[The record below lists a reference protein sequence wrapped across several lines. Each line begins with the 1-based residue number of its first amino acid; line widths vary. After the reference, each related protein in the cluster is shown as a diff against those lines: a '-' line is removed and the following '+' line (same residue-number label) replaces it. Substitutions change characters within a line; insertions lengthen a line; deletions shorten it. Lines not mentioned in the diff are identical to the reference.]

1 MPRLSLRY
9 RALAPDVQL
18 NARLWDV
25 APGGT
30 QTLVTRGAYR
40 AVAPNLAGDSAEYD
54 LFGNHWRFEPGHR
67 LMLEVTA
74 DDSPYLRRD
83 NFPAVATIDE
93 RPASCCRDGAD
104 APRRSAVAWRG
115 RARGARAGPA
125 AFPPRR
131 RTTRCSTP
139 ARCPTRPTSSGTW
152 PARRAG
158 STAASRPTAHGG

>member
-1 MPRLSLRY
+1 VTTDLPPTPGVATWTVPLAQPFTLIGMPRLSLRF
-9 RALAPDVQL
+9 RAIAPDVQL

-40 AVAPNLAGDSAEYD
+40 AVGPNPAGERAEYG

-83 NFPAVATIDE
+83 NFPAVATID
-93 RPASCCRDGAD
+93 
-104 APRRSAVAWRG
+104 
-115 RARGARAGPA
+115 GARIVLPG
-125 AFPPRR
+125 RR
-131 RTTRCSTP
+131 
-139 ARCPTRPTSSGTW
+139 
-152 PARRAG
+152 
-158 STAASRPTAHGG
+158 